1 MTRKTNYTVW
11 AHGDGDTL
19 VTDQAALLFGIFCNT
34 QLTGAT
40 VVKNGSN
47 ASGEAVVT
55 LPSGMTVGTFYELP
69 GVKMNEGI
77 FVDDGSSAGEVILF
91 WRLE

>member
-1 MTRKTNYTVW
+1 MTEKTNYLVW

-19 VTDQAALLFGIFCNT
+19 VTDEPALLFGIFCNV

-40 VVKNGSN
+40 VIKNGVD
-47 ASGEAVVT
+47 ASGEAVIT

-69 GVKMNEGI
+69 GIKMNDGI
-77 FVDDGSSAGEVILF
+77 FIDDGSSAGTVVLC
-91 WRLE
+91 WGLE

>member
-1 MTRKTNYTVW
+1 MTLKTNYAVW

-19 VTDQAALLFGIFCNT
+19 VTNQPALLYGIFCNV

-40 VVKNGSN
+40 VVKNGVD
-47 ASGEAVVT
+47 ASGEAVIT
-55 LPSGMTVGTFYELP
+55 LPSGMAVGTFYELP
-69 GVKMNEGI
+69 GIKMNEGI
-77 FVDDGSSAGEVILF
+77 FIDDGSTAGDVILC